1 MIEQA
6 KFTYSLLGKAFEKQT
21 KTIEDQGEKQI
32 KAIQDKS
39 IENTKKY
46 SDCDNDY
53 KKELLISKERKIF
66 RDIYNDRLDKIER
79 VGNDIDY
86 NNLKYKV
93 TSSGKEY
100 KFDRL
105 GDPLFFLNNIK
116 QGKILI
122 QEAKNIQKEY
132 NKYLNLIRRGNKN
145 NIQRETLNNINNL
158 FNARDMAIKFIEDY
172 GSMILEAIR
181 LVKQEGEGLK
191 ILTQIKCLK
200 DCQ

>member
-6 KFTYSLLGKAFEKQT
+6 KFTYSPLGKAFEKQT

-39 IENTKKY
+39 IETTKKY
-46 SDCDNDY
+46 SDYDNDY

-66 RDIYNDRLDKIER
+66 RDIYNDRLDQIER
-79 VGNDIDY
+79 ATNDIDY

-116 QGKILI
+116 QGKISI
-122 QEAKNIQKEY
+122 QEYTK
-132 NKYLNLIRRGNKN
+132 R
-145 NIQRETLNNINNL
+145 
-158 FNARDMAIKFIEDY
+158 IK
-172 GSMILEAIR
+172 
-181 LVKQEGEGLK
+181 
-191 ILTQIKCLK
+191 
-200 DCQ
+200 